1 MFHKMYSHL
10 QEFSHNSTIGAAGL
24 MYVYTAV
31 VPLTLWGALKWYGS
45 DAASLLECIC
55 LYGYAN
61 LIWVPIAIA
70 SASPIGSM
78 IVNNDKCYLLS

>member
-1 MFHKMYSHL
+1 MFHKVFLHL
-10 QEFSHNSTIGAAGL
+10 QSFSQRFTIGAAGL
-24 MYVYTAV
+24 MYVYTTV
-31 VPLTLWGALKWYGS
+31 IPLALWGALKWYGS

-70 SASPIGSM
+70 SASPVGS
-78 IVNNDKCYLLS
+78 IFV